1 MTISARLGGALA
13 DRYRIERELGQGGM
27 ATVYLAEDLRHHR
40 RVAIK
45 VLRPE
50 LAASLGADRFLA
62 EIRTTASLQ
71 HPHIL
76 ALHDSGE
83 AAAGPYLYYVMPY
96 VEGESLRARLD
107 REGRLSSTDALA
119 IVREVADALDYA
131 HRAGIVHR
139 DIKPENILLTG
150 RHAVVADFGI
160 ARAVAD
166 TGSARLTQTGH
177 VIGTPAYLSPEQ
189 VTGEGVDGRS
199 DLYSLGC
206 VLYECLTGEL
216 PFAGPG
222 MAMLAQRVI
231 SPPPSA
237 RARRADL
244 PWPVDEAIARV
255 MATDPQGRFA
265 TGAEFMA
272 ALMAS
277 PDVPVPARPADD
289 RHAIVVLPFAN
300 QSPDPD
306 NEYFADGLT
315 EEVISDLAGVRSL
328 RVISRTSAMQLKGT
342 TKDVRTIGRELGVRY
357 VLEGSVRRAG
367 DTLRI
372 TAQLIDAS
380 SDSQLWSAKY
390 GGTMSDV
397 FEVQERVAREI
408 VAALGIGLTS
418 DEDRRLGQHPI
429 EDVRAFEL
437 YLQARRELRRYA
449 AAPIARGEALVSRA
463 IEIEGETPP
472 LQALLAW
479 ARVARVRAGLATD
492 SSLLDD
498 AARVAHGLLVSAPDA
513 PYGHAL
519 LGFIGYERG
528 RLEESVRH
536 FLAALEL
543 DPNDADALFYLGIS
557 FVGAGQTERGA
568 EAARRLMELDPL
580 SPLSWLLQGIVPW
593 WTGGAAGAMD
603 KLERAVEIDP
613 TNAIVRWTR
622 GYGYALVGDSG
633 SAWTDA
639 RFLQQEAPTLPYTA
653 QLVAL
658 LHGMEG
664 RQVEA
669 CTVLE
674 GVRGL
679 DAHHRFH
686 LAEAFAMAGQ
696 GDRALSL
703 LEEAVQ
709 GGFYP
714 GEFIGRHCP
723 FFGSL
728 RGEPRFEAV
737 ALESVRRTREFD
749 AEGAL
754 A

>member
-1 MTISARLGGALA
+1 MTVAERLGVALEG
-13 DRYRIERELGQGGM
+13 RYTIEGELGRGGM
-27 ATVYLAEDLRHHR
+27 ATVFLARDTRHGR

-45 VLRPE
+45 VLHPE
-50 LAASLGADRFLA
+50 LAASLGAERFLA

-83 AAAGPYLYYVMPY
+83 ATAGPYLYYVMPY

-107 REGRLSSTDALA
+107 REGRLSLSDALA
-119 IVREVADALDYA
+119 IVREVSDALDYA

-139 DIKPENILLTG
+139 DIKPENILLSG

-189 VTGEGVDGRS
+189 VTGESVDGRS

-206 VLYECLTGEL
+206 VLFECVTGEL

-222 MAMLAQRVI
+222 MAMLAQRVVA
-231 SPPPSA
+231 PPPSA
-237 RARRADL
+237 RARRADV
-244 PWPVDEAIARV
+244 PAPVDAALARV
-255 MATDPQGRFA
+255 MATDPQARFA
-265 TGAEFMA
+265 TGAELIA
-272 ALMAS
+272 ALTAT
-277 PDVPVPARPADD
+277 DAPARPADD
-289 RHAIVVLPFAN
+289 RQAIVVLPFTN

-315 EEVISDLAGVRSL
+315 EEVISDLAGIRSL

-367 DTLRI
+367 ESLRI

-380 SDSQLWSAKY
+380 HDSQLWSAKY

-408 VAALGIGLTS
+408 VSALGISLTS

-449 AAPIARGEALVSRA
+449 AAPIARGEALVRRA
-463 IEIEGETPP
+463 IEIEGATPP

-479 ARVARVRAGLATD
+479 AKVARVRAGLATD

-498 AARVAHGLLVSAPDA
+498 GARVAHGLLASAPDA

-557 FVGAGQTERGA
+557 FIGAGQADRAA

-580 SPLSWLLQGIVPW
+580 SPLSWLLEGIVPW
-593 WTGGAAGAMD
+593 WTGGAAGGLA

-613 TNAIVRWTR
+613 TNAIIRWTR
-622 GYGYALVGDSG
+622 GYGYALVGDTA
-633 SAWTDA
+633 SAWNDA

-664 RQVEA
+664 RPGEA
-669 CTVLE
+669 SMVLE

-679 DAHHRFH
+679 DDHHRFH
-686 LAEAFAMAGQ
+686 LAEAFALAGQ

-728 RGEPRFEAV
+728 RGQPRFEAV
-737 ALESVRRTREFD
+737 ARESVRRTQEFD

>member
-1 MTISARLGGALA
+1 VTVVERLGAALEG
-13 DRYRIERELGQGGM
+13 RYSIEGELGRGGM
-27 ATVYLAEDLRHHR
+27 ATVFLARDTRHGR

-45 VLRPE
+45 VLHPE

-83 AAAGPYLYYVMPY
+83 ATAGPYLYYVMPY

-107 REGRLSSTDALA
+107 REGRLSIADALA

-139 DIKPENILLTG
+139 DIKPENILLSG

-189 VTGEGVDGRS
+189 VTGEPVDGRS

-206 VLYECLTGEL
+206 VLYECVTGEL

-222 MAMLAQRVI
+222 MAMLAQRVVA
-231 SPPPSA
+231 PPPSA
-237 RARRADL
+237 RARRSEV
-244 PWPVDEAIARV
+244 PRQVDEAITRV

-265 TGAEFMA
+265 TGAELMA
-272 ALMAS
+272 ALTAS
-277 PDVPVPARPADD
+277 PEAPARSADD
-289 RHAIVVLPFAN
+289 RQAIVVLPFAN

-315 EEVISDLAGVRSL
+315 EEVISDLAGIRSL
-328 RVISRTSAMQLKGT
+328 RVISRTSAMQLKGSA
-342 TKDVRTIGRELGVRY
+342 KDVRTIGRELGVRY

-408 VAALGIGLTS
+408 VSALGISLTS

-479 ARVARVRAGLATD
+479 AKVARVRAGLATD

-498 AARVAHGLLVSAPDA
+498 AARVAHGLLISAPDT

-557 FVGAGQTERGA
+557 LVGAGQTERAA

-593 WTGGAAGAMD
+593 WTGGAASGIE
-603 KLERAVEIDP
+603 KIERAVEIDP
-613 TNAIVRWTR
+613 ANAIIRWTR
-622 GYGYALVGDSG
+622 GYGYALVGDTT
-633 SAWTDA
+633 SAWKDA
-639 RFLQQEAPTLPYTA
+639 RFLQEEAPTLPYTA

-664 RQVEA
+664 RRGEA

-679 DAHHRFH
+679 DDHHRFH

-728 RGEPRFEAV
+728 RGAPRFDAV

-749 AEGAL
+749 AEGAV